1 MQPRKSCFSSKI
13 PSVEFE
19 AFVAKALQETAQYA
33 AEAEEPET
41 EGFKFTG
48 PLRPGRISRQM
59 PPPEGCRGP
68 LPDYALHPKGLPRRN
83 GVVQWK
89 MRWNHSRAVGIDQR
103 NSQEETFP
111 DQSKIIDLE
120 ETCRTKSIPVLE
132 GIDLENMRQVCLQGR
147 EVLDLAAR
155 MLRPGITGDEID
167 RVVYIACRDR
177 GLYPSPLNYMG
188 FPKSICVSVNEVI
201 CHGIPDSRPL
211 ADGDLVNLDVSVCLE
226 GFHAD
231 LNETYLVGHCDDE
244 SHRLVRSAYNALKAA
259 TALIRPGPG
268 STDGDRQEE
277 SSCRA
282 AVAMFKGFTP
292 ADVSGQNQVKSSVQR
307 GIKQKIQEQFP
318 RLEPVFKEIWPKD
331 CLDANMVIAK
341 CKDHISL
348 VLIEKVPLFWQERD
362 GPWLPTLR
370 LLHKYPSMMPKMQ
383 VDKGAIKFVLR
394 GASIMCPGLT
404 SKGGEMEDVEE
415 GAGVQ
420 ITAEGTE
427 HACAVGIATMSTE
440 AIRSVNKGWRRRT
453 SHQPSVGGTL
463 YRQLGGAI
471 EKEAAEHGCSVVTA
485 FCGHGVGR
493 LFHGPPDIPHF
504 KKNKAVGVMKPGHV
518 FTVEPMLNL
527 GTCKE
532 RVWPDGWTACTRD
545 GRRSAQF
552 EHSFLVTEDQRPS
565 CVC

>member
-1 MQPRKSCFSSKI
+1 
-13 PSVEFE
+13 
-19 AFVAKALQETAQYA
+19 
-33 AEAEEPET
+33 
-41 EGFKFTG
+41 
-48 PLRPGRISRQM
+48 
-59 PPPEGCRGP
+59 
-68 LPDYALHPKGLPRRN
+68 
-83 GVVQWK
+83 
-89 MRWNHSRAVGIDQR
+89 
-103 NSQEETFP
+103 
-111 DQSKIIDLE
+111 
-120 ETCRTKSIPVLE
+120 RTKSIPVLE

-259 TALIRPGPG
+259 TALIRPG
-268 STDGDRQEE
+268 
-277 SSCRA
+277 
-282 AVAMFKGFTP
+282 
-292 ADVSGQNQVKSSVQR
+292 
-307 GIKQKIQEQFP
+307 
-318 RLEPVFKEIWPKD
+318 
-331 CLDANMVIAK
+331 
-341 CKDHISL
+341 
-348 VLIEKVPLFWQERD
+348 
-362 GPWLPTLR
+362 
-370 LLHKYPSMMPKMQ
+370 
-383 VDKGAIKFVLR
+383 
-394 GASIMCPGLT
+394 
-404 SKGGEMEDVEE
+404 
-415 GAGVQ
+415 
-420 ITAEGTE
+420 
-427 HACAVGIATMSTE
+427 
-440 AIRSVNKGWRRRT
+440 
-453 SHQPSVGGTL
+453 TL

-552 EHSFLVTEDQRPS
+552 EHSFLVTEDGFEVLTSRQDASSRTSMPDYDATFFQRG
-565 CVC
+565 